1 MLKILHRLSHG
12 MTMSLV
18 IPLESSIL
26 FHTCKVGTSDP
37 CLTSWCLNITHKV
50 YIMSACI
57 TMLKIN
63 KDSFFLAFVFS
74 GFSHSGLDVKRLL
87 LLEMSSY
94 KELVFFRWN
103 SFFYITR
110 RDLLCIFQK
119 SKRREEKINFEQH
132 ESFLLRRWL
141 KIQLWCHWPLAATAD
156 LLCCCNP
163 NSFWRRFDS
172 LTPKRRS

>member
-1 MLKILHRLSHG
+1 MSDFLML
-12 MTMSLV
+12 
-18 IPLESSIL
+18 EQ
-26 FHTCKVGTSDP
+26 
-37 CLTSWCLNITHKV
+37 LNITHKV

-103 SFFYITR
+103 FFFLYSQKGFIMH
-110 RDLLCIFQK
+110 LL
-119 SKRREEKINFEQH
+119 EE
-132 ESFLLRRWL
+132 
-141 KIQLWCHWPLAATAD
+141 
-156 LLCCCNP
+156 
-163 NSFWRRFDS
+163 
-172 LTPKRRS
+172 

>member
-1 MLKILHRLSHG
+1 MSDFLML
-12 MTMSLV
+12 
-18 IPLESSIL
+18 E
-26 FHTCKVGTSDP
+26 
-37 CLTSWCLNITHKV
+37 HKV

-57 TMLKIN
+57 TMFKIN

-74 GFSHSGLDVKRLL
+74 GFSHSGLEAKRLL

-103 SFFYITR
+103 SFFLIAR

-119 SKRREEKINFEQH
+119 SKRKEEKRINFEKH

-141 KIQLWCHWPLAATAD
+141 KIHTALMSLAAS
-156 LLCCCNP
+156 CYCNP
-163 NSFWRRFDS
+163 NSF
-172 LTPKRRS
+172 